1 MNCPYLK
8 ESEVEY
14 CESVA
19 IRKLIPLSKS
29 RQSYGMCASPDYAGC
44 PVFQERN
51 PDAQA
56 VGSEC
61 PNRRESLMQYCGASP
76 VAKPV
81 PYSESSISRCGS
93 DAHRYCQLYLETA
106 HPEMEAV
113 VVAGIAMPRRLRYAP
128 NHMWL
133 DVTEN
138 GICHVGVDAFLAR
151 ALGSIEAI
159 SFVWTK
165 GVHRPAAVLTV
176 AGTDVHLTF
185 PNEIELTGCNVY
197 LRASLS
203 RITEDPYGGG
213 WLFEGKPTENVAKG
227 LLEGDR
233 AHEWMRREERRISD
247 FLVSH
252 TACQAAPSAADGG
265 TYVKGAAGRLSRE
278 QMLTLSHEFF
288 SPYAGQKGEA

>member
-1 MNCPYLK
+1 MNCPFLK
-8 ESEVEY
+8 ETEVEY

-29 RQSYGMCASPDYAGC
+29 HERNERCASPDYAGC
-44 PVFQERN
+44 LVFQEHN

-56 VGSEC
+56 VGSSC
-61 PNRRESLMQYCGASP
+61 PHRRESLMQFCGATP

-93 DAHRYCQLYLETA
+93 EAYRYCRLYLETA
-106 HPEMEAV
+106 HPAMEAA
-113 VVAGIAMPRRLRYAP
+113 VVAGLAMPRRLRYAP

-133 DVTEN
+133 DVAED

-151 ALGSIEAI
+151 ALGSVDAI
-159 SFVWTK
+159 SFVWTR

-176 AGTDVHLTF
+176 AGTDVPLTF

-213 WLFEGKPTENVAKG
+213 WLFEGKSTANVAKG
-227 LLEGDR
+227 ALEGDR
-233 AHEWMRREERRISD
+233 AREWMRKEERRISD

-252 TACQAAPSAADGG
+252 VAGQRAPSAADGG
-265 TYVKGAAGRLSRE
+265 TFLKGVAGGLSRE
-278 QMLTLSHEFF
+278 QILMLSQEFF
-288 SPYAGQKGEA
+288 SPYAGE